1 MANTAENTTERIT
14 VYDIMRKRYVVR
26 PDAPQGENIQR
37 LGLYEDRDEVKAPVY
52 TPQQVPQCVVCGYII
67 PGDYY
72 FCPWCGQRLKEVKE
86 E

>member
-1 MANTAENTTERIT
+1 MEKEADNKRVRIT
-14 VYDIMRKRYVVR
+14 EFDTVRKRYVVK

-52 TPQQVPQCVVCGYII
+52 TPQQVPQCAICGYII

-72 FCPWCGQRLKEVKE
+72 FCPWCGQRLKRR
-86 E
+86 